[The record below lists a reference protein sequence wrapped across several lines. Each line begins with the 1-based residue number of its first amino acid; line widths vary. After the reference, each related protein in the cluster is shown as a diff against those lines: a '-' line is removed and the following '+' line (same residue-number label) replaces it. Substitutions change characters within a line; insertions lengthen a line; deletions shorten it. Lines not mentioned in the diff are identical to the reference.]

1 MRRCNQDSRPDPDEE
16 QAMTS
21 TDPALA
27 GRHALVTGASSG
39 LGADFARELARRG
52 ASLTLVAR
60 REDRLR
66 SLQGE
71 LAAAGAE
78 AEVVALD
85 LNDPGAPDRLL
96 AGAEARRRPVDVLVN
111 NAGFGLYGPF
121 STLDW
126 ARERAMLELD
136 MIVPVHLTKLFL
148 PGMLERRA
156 GWVLNVA
163 SIGAYQPS
171 PLYASYSAAKS
182 FVLNFTEALSYELRG
197 SGVTATVISPG
208 ITATEF
214 LQVSGQRA
222 TRYQRLAMMDSPAVA
237 RIGVEAMLKGRPSLV
252 PGRLNAATVW
262 SNRLLPRRLSAALAN
277 RLMT

>member
-1 MRRCNQDSRPDPDEE
+1 
-16 QAMTS
+16 MTS
-21 TDPALA
+21 TDPDLA

-52 ASLTLVAR
+52 ATLTLVAR

-71 LAAAGAE
+71 LAGAE
-78 AEVVALD
+78 T
-85 LNDPGAPDRLL
+85 GH
-96 AGAEARRRPVDVLVN
+96 RPVDVLVN

-121 STLDW
+121 NTLDW

-156 GWVLNVA
+156 GWILNIA

-197 SGVTATVISPG
+197 SGVTATALSPG
-208 ITATEF
+208 IVATEF

-252 PGRLNAATVW
+252 PGRLNAASVW
-262 SNRLLPRRLSAALAN
+262 SNRLLPRRLSAALAH

>member
-1 MRRCNQDSRPDPDEE
+1 
-16 QAMTS
+16 MTS

-52 ASLTLVAR
+52 AALTLVAR

-66 SLQGE
+66 SLQRE
-71 LAAAGAE
+71 LAASGAE

-85 LNDPGAPDRLL
+85 LNDPAAPDRLL
-96 AGAEARRRPVDVLVN
+96 AGAETRRPVDVLVN

-121 STLDW
+121 SSLDW

-148 PGMLERRA
+148 PGMLARRA
-156 GWVLNVA
+156 GWILNVA

-197 SGVTATVISPG
+197 SGVTATALSPG
-208 ITATEF
+208 IVATEF
-214 LQVSGQRA
+214 LQVSGQQA
-222 TRYQRLAMMDSPAVA
+222 TRYQRLAMMDSPTVA
-237 RIGVEAMLKGRPSLV
+237 RIGVEAMLAGRSSLV
-252 PGRLNAATVW
+252 PGRLNAASVW
-262 SNRLLPRRLSAALAN
+262 ANRLLPRRVSAALAH
-277 RLMT
+277 RLMA

>member
-1 MRRCNQDSRPDPDEE
+1 
-16 QAMTS
+16 MTT

-66 SLQGE
+66 MLQGE
-71 LAAAGAE
+71 LSAAGAE
-78 AEVVALD
+78 AEVVVLD
-85 LNDPGAPDRLL
+85 LNDPAAPDRLL
-96 AGAEARRRPVDVLVN
+96 AAATERRRPVDVLVN

-121 STLDW
+121 STIDW
-126 ARERAMLELD
+126 ERERAMLELD
-136 MIVPVHLTKLFL
+136 LIVPVHLTKLFL

-156 GWVLNVA
+156 GWILNIA

-182 FVLNFTEALSYELRG
+182 FILNFTEALSYELRG
-197 SGVTATVISPG
+197 SGVVATARSPG
-208 ITATEF
+208 VVATQF

-222 TRYQRLAMMDSPAVA
+222 TRYQRLAMMDSPTVT

-252 PGRLNAATVW
+252 PGRLNAASVW
-262 SNRLLPRRLSAALAN
+262 SNRLLPRRVSAALAR